1 MHTENDID
9 PLDTERLDL
18 KRTDKPRG
26 FYANKTTDNGCYI
39 KVSLDLLKRFD
50 DVEEIHKALEDYLKC
65 KSA

>member
-9 PLDTERLDL
+9 PLDTERLNL

-26 FYANKTTDNGCYI
+26 FYANKMTDNDCYI

-50 DVEEIHKALEDYLKC
+50 DVEEIQKALEAYLER

>member
-26 FYANKTTDNGCYI
+26 FYANKTTDNDCYI

-50 DVEEIHKALEDYLKC
+50 DVEEIHKALEEYLKC